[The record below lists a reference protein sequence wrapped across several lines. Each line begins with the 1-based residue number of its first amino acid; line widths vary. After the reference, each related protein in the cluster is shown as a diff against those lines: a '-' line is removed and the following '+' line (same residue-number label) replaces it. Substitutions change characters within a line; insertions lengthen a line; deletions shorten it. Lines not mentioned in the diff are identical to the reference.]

1 MKVTFFIS
9 LRYLSGKKERG
20 IFSFFSIMSIMG
32 IILGV
37 AALIS
42 VISVMNGFQ
51 ENIKEK
57 TIALQSFH
65 LSIHSLDPNG
75 FYYKDIA
82 EDLKKI
88 KHISGVYPF
97 IETAVL
103 FSISGYTNGTLL
115 RGYDKSF
122 FFSENFKKNTILVD
136 GSYNDINSDGFLAV
150 GDQFSLLYGTRINNK
165 LILTVFTDSIFQP
178 KIKLFTVK
186 ALYKTGYYP
195 IDSSILYTTLE
206 NIQQMMSMKDKCT
219 TIGITVD
226 NLKNVDK
233 VKKEILQVI
242 PFTKVY
248 VNTWFEENQ
257 NTYSALQNEK
267 TLMFFIVFM
276 IIIVSSFY
284 IVSSQVMTVMNKQK
298 EIGILKAIGFTPND
312 INNIFLLNG
321 IIIGVLGVLLGTSL
335 GFIIA
340 LNLDSIFN
348 YIEKIV
354 NGLISIVFYFINIF
368 DHSVSAPKFQIFSKD
383 VYYFDKVP
391 VSIRLHEVV
400 IINIM
405 TFILVF
411 LSSLIPARK
420 AANVKPKEVIH
431 NE

>member
-1 MKVTFFIS
+1 MKVTFLIS
-9 LRYLSGKKERG
+9 LRYLSGKKEKG
-20 IFSFFSIMSIMG
+20 IFSFFSIMSIIG

-57 TIALQSFH
+57 TISLQSFH
-65 LSIHSLDPNG
+65 LLIHSFDPEG
-75 FYYKDIA
+75 FYYKDIV
-82 EDLKKI
+82 EKI
-88 KHISGVYPF
+88 NKIEHIKGIYPF

-103 FSISGYTNGTLL
+103 YSVDGYTNGTIV

-122 FFSENFKKNTILVD
+122 FTSDTYKSNSIIVD
-136 GSYNDINSDGFLAV
+136 GSYSELDNSGFLAV
-150 GDQFSLLYGTRINNK
+150 GDQFALLYGTKINSK
-165 LILTVFTDSIFQP
+165 VILTIFTDSVFQP
-178 KIKLFTVK
+178 KLKLFTVK

-195 IDSSILYTTLE
+195 IDSSVLLTTIE
-206 NIQQMMSMKDKCT
+206 NIQQMMSIGEKCT
-219 TIGITVD
+219 SIGIMVD
-226 NLKNVDK
+226 NLKNVEK
-233 VKKEILQVI
+233 VKKLVMSEI
-242 PFTKVY
+242 PFSKVY
-248 VNTWFEENQ
+248 VNTWFEENR
-257 NTYSALQNEK
+257 NTFSALQNEK

-284 IVSSQVMTVMNKQK
+284 IISSQVMTVINKQK

-321 IIIGVLGVLLGTSL
+321 IIIGLLGVLLGTSL
-335 GFIIA
+335 GFIISM
-340 LNLDSIFN
+340 NLDSIFN
-348 YIEKIV
+348 FIESFV
-354 NGLISIVFYFINIF
+354 NGIISIVFFFINIF
-368 DHSVSAPKFQIFSKD
+368 DKSINIPQFQIFSRD

-391 VSIRLHEVV
+391 VSIRLHEV
-400 IINIM
+400 ILINIL

>member
-1 MKVTFFIS
+1 MRVTLFIS
-9 LRYLSGKKERG
+9 LRYLSGKKENG
-20 IFSFFSIMSIMG
+20 IFSFFSIMSIIG

-57 TIALQSFH
+57 TISLQSFH
-65 LSIHSLDPNG
+65 LIIHSFDPQG
-75 FYYKDIA
+75 FYYD
-82 EDLKKI
+82 EFVQNLKGL
-88 KHISGVYPF
+88 KHIEGIYPF

-103 FSISGYTNGTLL
+103 FSIDGYTNGTLL

-122 FFSENFKKNTILVD
+122 FYSKTFKSNSILVN
-136 GSYNDINSDGFLAV
+136 GSYDEIDSNGFLAV
-150 GDQFSLLYGTRINNK
+150 GDQFALLYGTRINSK
-165 LILTVFTDSIFQP
+165 IILTVFTDSVFQP

-186 ALYKTGYYP
+186 ANYKTGYYP
-195 IDSSILYTTLE
+195 IDSSVLFTTIE
-206 NIQQMMSMKDKCT
+206 NAQQLLSMNGKCT
-219 TIGITVD
+219 SIGIMVD
-226 NLKNVDK
+226 NLKNVEK
-233 VKKEILQVI
+233 VKKEVINRI
-242 PFTKVY
+242 PFGKVY
-248 VNTWFEENQ
+248 VNTWFEENK

-284 IVSSQVMTVMNKQK
+284 IISSQVMTVINKQK

-321 IIIGVLGVLLGTSL
+321 IIIGLLGVLLGTSL
-335 GFIIA
+335 GFIISM
-340 LNLDSIFN
+340 NLDSIFQI
-348 YIEKIV
+348 IENFV
-354 NGLISIVFYFINIF
+354 NGFISIVFYFVNIF
-368 DHSVSAPKFQIFSKD
+368 DRSIVQPRLQIFSRD

-391 VSIRLHEVV
+391 VSIRLHEV
-400 IINIM
+400 ILINLA

-420 AANVKPKEVIH
+420 AAIVKPKEVIH